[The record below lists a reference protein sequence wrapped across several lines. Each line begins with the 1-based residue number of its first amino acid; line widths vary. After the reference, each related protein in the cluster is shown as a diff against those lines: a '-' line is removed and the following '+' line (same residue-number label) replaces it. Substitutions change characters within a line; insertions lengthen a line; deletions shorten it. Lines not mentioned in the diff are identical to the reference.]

1 MSMFEEFLNAI
12 QTMSIKDSMEKFI
25 ESFDEDTS
33 GFVYVDGEEG
43 DYGRILFS
51 HNGVLIATRVIAGG
65 DSEWYEFTPEGKSL
79 LLTMYI
85 GLVGSPEAV
94 SERQQPVPQDHSSKG
109 LPSDFTA
116 LISSALKPGVEPFDR
131 PRGG

>member
-1 MSMFEEFLNAI
+1 MFEEFLNEI
-12 QTMSIKDSMEKFI
+12 QTMSIKDSMEKII

-51 HNGVLIATRVIAGG
+51 HNGVLIATRVIEGG

-79 LLTMYI
+79 LLTMYVGLI
-85 GLVGSPEAV
+85 GNPQGVP
-94 SERQQPVPQDHSSKG
+94 ERQQPVRQDHSSKG

-116 LISSALKPGVEPFDR
+116 LISSVLKPGIEPFER
-131 PRGG
+131 PRG

>member
-1 MSMFEEFLNAI
+1 MFDDFLFQI
-12 QTMSIKDSMEKFI
+12 QTMDIRDWMEKFI
-25 ESFDEDTS
+25 NSFDSDNS

-51 HNGVLIATRVIAGG
+51 HNGVLIATQVIEGG

-79 LLTMYI
+79 LLAMYV
-85 GLVGSPEAV
+85 GLVGNQEQV
-94 SERQQPVPQDHSSKG
+94 SEGQKPVPQDHSSKG

-116 LISSALKPGVEPFDR
+116 LISSVLKPGVDQFNR